1 MASDRVVFLFDVDN
15 TLIDND
21 HIVAD
26 LMKHLERAI
35 GHELQQRYW
44 EYFEQLRSELGY
56 ADYLGALQ
64 RYRISHPRDFHIME
78 VSYFLM
84 DYHFANRLFPCS
96 LDVVERFKQ
105 YGEAAILSD
114 GDMIFQ
120 PRKVERSG
128 LREAVDG
135 KVMIYIHKE
144 NELDDVEARYP
155 ADHYVLIDDK
165 VRILDAVKK
174 AWGARVTTVF
184 PRQGHYAADAKETA
198 KYPTPDVT
206 VARIDQL
213 LEYDLARLLAATKR

>member
-1 MASDRVVFLFDVDN
+1 MPSEHVVFLFDVDN

-26 LMKHLERAI
+26 MKRNLERDI
-35 GHELQQRYW
+35 GNEQQQRYW
-44 EYFEQLRSELGY
+44 DYFEELRTELGY

-64 RYRISHPRDFHIME
+64 RYRVNHPRDFGIIA

-84 DYHFANRLFPCS
+84 NYHFANRLFPCS
-96 LDVVERFKQ
+96 LDIIEQYKQ
-105 YGEAAILSD
+105 YGETAILSD

-120 PRKVERSG
+120 PLKIERSG
-128 LREAVDG
+128 LREAVDE

-144 NELDDVEARYP
+144 QELDDVKVRYP

-174 AWGARVTTVF
+174 TWGAHVTTVF
-184 PRQGHYAADAKETA
+184 PRQGHYAADAKEVA
-198 KYPTPDVT
+198 KYMPADVT
-206 VARIDQL
+206 VDRIDQL
-213 LEYDLARLLAATKR
+213 RDYDLVKLRAATKG

>member
-1 MASDRVVFLFDVDN
+1 MAAEHVVFLFDVDN

-26 LMKHLERAI
+26 MKRNLERDI
-35 GHELQQRYW
+35 GNDQQQRYW
-44 EYFEQLRSELGY
+44 DYFEELRTELGY

-64 RYRISHPRDFHIME
+64 RYRVNHPRDFGIIA

-84 DYHFANRLFPCS
+84 NYHFANRLFPCS
-96 LDVVERFKQ
+96 LDVIEQYKQ
-105 YGEAAILSD
+105 YGETAILSD

-120 PRKVERSG
+120 PLKIERSG
-128 LREAVDG
+128 LREAVDE

-144 NELDDVEARYP
+144 QELDDVKKRYP

-174 AWGARVTTVF
+174 TWGANVTTVF
-184 PRQGHYAADAKETA
+184 PRQGHYAADEREVA
-198 KYPTPDVT
+198 KYMAPDVT
-206 VARIDQL
+206 VDRIDQL
-213 LEYDLARLLAATKR
+213 REFDLARLRAATKG

>member
-21 HIVAD
+21 RIVAD

-64 RYRISHPRDFHIME
+64 RYRIAHPRDFHIME

-105 YGEAAILSD
+105 FGEAAILSD

-120 PRKVERSG
+120 PLKVGRSG

-135 KVMIYIHKE
+135 
-144 NELDDVEARYP
+144 R
-155 ADHYVLIDDK
+155 
-165 VRILDAVKK
+165 
-174 AWGARVTTVF
+174 
-184 PRQGHYAADAKETA
+184 
-198 KYPTPDVT
+198 
-206 VARIDQL
+206 
-213 LEYDLARLLAATKR
+213 

>member
-1 MASDRVVFLFDVDN
+1 MPAEHVVFLFDVDN

-21 HIVAD
+21 RIVAD
-26 LMKHLERAI
+26 MMSHLERDI
-35 GHELQQRYW
+35 GHQQAQRYW
-44 EYFEQLRSELGY
+44 EYFEQLRTELGY

-64 RYRISHPRDFHIME
+64 RYRVNHPRDFKIIA

-84 DYHFANRLFPCS
+84 NYYFANRLFPCS
-96 LDVVERFKQ
+96 LDLIAKYKQ

-120 PRKVERSG
+120 PLKVERSG
-128 LREAVDG
+128 LREAVDE

-144 NELDDVEARYP
+144 QELDDVKARYP

-184 PRQGHYAADAKETA
+184 PRQGHYATDANEVA
-198 KYPTPDVT
+198 KYMAPDVT
-206 VARIDQL
+206 VDRIDEL
-213 LEYDLARLLAATKR
+213 RDYDLARLRAATRG